1 MLAGRGPA
9 RSDTDI
15 SIQGGGPY
23 YALGM
28 AAPADSPSQDIIYIP
43 DLPSTRFY
51 AGALALLSVLQ
62 YFVAE
67 AAVIGAWAGQ
77 QPYSRRTGYISD
89 LGAAGCG
96 VFDGRDVCSPAHVL
110 MNASFVVQGIG
121 MMVGAL
127 VLSSALLCT
136 AARPVAQIALV
147 PASRV
152 PWLAAVSARTLTAAA
167 GAGTVLVGL
176 VPEDVGSVWHGV
188 GAIMYFAAGSLALLL
203 LGWLWLRQ
211 TPLGWPILAC
221 GLVSLGALVAGGV
234 TGMDVPEPGT
244 LERLMGYPI
253 TIGTAAV
260 GLVVAQR
267 VGRDRSLRKSRGSAL
282 RA

>member
-1 MLAGRGPA
+1 
-9 RSDTDI
+9 
-15 SIQGGGPY
+15 
-23 YALGM
+23 M

-89 LGAAGCG
+89 LGAVGCG

-127 VLSSALLCT
+127 LLSSALLCT
-136 AARPVAQIALV
+136 AARPGAQFTLV
-147 PASRV
+147 SGQPDHLGSRDLRAC
-152 PWLAAVSARTLTAAA
+152 PHRRRRRRHRPG
-167 GAGTVLVGL
+167 GAG
-176 VPEDVGSVWHGV
+176 P
-188 GAIMYFAAGSLALLL
+188 
-203 LGWLWLRQ
+203 
-211 TPLGWPILAC
+211 
-221 GLVSLGALVAGGV
+221 
-234 TGMDVPEPGT
+234 
-244 LERLMGYPI
+244 
-253 TIGTAAV
+253 
-260 GLVVAQR
+260 
-267 VGRDRSLRKSRGSAL
+267 
-282 RA
+282 

>member
-1 MLAGRGPA
+1 MLDGRGPA

-15 SIQGGGPY
+15 SIQGEGPY

-28 AAPADSPSQDIIYIP
+28 TAPADSPSQDIIYIP

-89 LGAAGCG
+89 LGAVGCG

-127 VLSSALLCT
+127 LLEFG
-136 AARPVAQIALV
+136 
-147 PASRV
+147 
-152 PWLAAVSARTLTAAA
+152 AAVHGSAAGRTVHA
-167 GAGTVLVGL
+167 GAGQPDHVG
-176 VPEDVGSVWHGV
+176 
-188 GAIMYFAAGSLALLL
+188 
-203 LGWLWLRQ
+203 
-211 TPLGWPILAC
+211 
-221 GLVSLGALVAGGV
+221 
-234 TGMDVPEPGT
+234 
-244 LERLMGYPI
+244 
-253 TIGTAAV
+253 
-260 GLVVAQR
+260 
-267 VGRDRSLRKSRGSAL
+267 GRDL
-282 RA
+282 RACPHRRRRCRHRPGGAGP